1 MNRLKQALLK
11 CPCTACESER
21 QKEMTG
27 TVQIKPKEANLDIK
41 QQVLNDPVFLPCFMQ
56 LR

>member
-41 QQVLNDPVFLPCFMQ
+41 Q
-56 LR
+56 